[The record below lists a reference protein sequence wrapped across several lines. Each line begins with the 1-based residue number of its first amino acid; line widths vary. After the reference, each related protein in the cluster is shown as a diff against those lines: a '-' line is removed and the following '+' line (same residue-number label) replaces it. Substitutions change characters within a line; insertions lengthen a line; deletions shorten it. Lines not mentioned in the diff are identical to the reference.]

1 MIQFQK
7 GNLSAFEELIRK
19 YETSVINTIYR
30 YTSDR
35 VEAEDLSQ
43 EVFIRV
49 FKSKETYRPT
59 RPFRYW
65 LFTILTNLCL
75 NKIRDTKRHQTFS
88 IFPKDENHELNI
100 EDSRNKSISDH
111 FKQTEQKIAVREALN
126 SLPANQKMVVIL
138 NKYEDLSYE
147 EIGQSMK
154 ISVSAVKSLLFRARE
169 NLKEKLHGK
178 ISL

>member
-1 MIQFQK
+1 MTQFQK

-30 YTSDR
+30 YTNDR
-35 VEAEDLSQ
+35 AEAEDLSQ

-59 RPFRYW
+59 CPFRYW

-75 NKIRDTKRHQTFS
+75 NKIRDTKRHHTFS
-88 IFPKDENHELNI
+88 IFNKDENRELNI
-100 EDSRNKSISDH
+100 EDTRNKSVSDN
-111 FKQTEQKIAVREALN
+111 FKQTELQIAVRQALD
-126 SLPANQKMVVIL
+126 SLPTNQKMVVIL
-138 NKYEDLSYE
+138 NKYEELSYE

-154 ISVSAVKSLLFRARE
+154 LSVSAVKSLLFRARE
-169 NLKEKLHGK
+169 NLKDKLKGE
-178 ISL
+178 IIL